1 MQQTPRFNKRGDP
14 DLTKLPP
21 PIKAA
26 IIQHSPDKK
35 LNLPN
40 VRLFSN
46 YLQQVE
52 AEQARR
58 QRLRDITERAI
69 QKLSPELR
77 ELGQYNARKILTLF
91 KENGLEGLQIHA
103 EEIVPMVNSPELR
116 HALIAAFQGMLE
128 DEEMKQLSL
137 QLQSDAYG
145 NFNIDMP
152 LESMFQ
158 AAGLNGYFYADG
170 AYDDSQMDWLDNAGM
185 RKSGGTARMA
195 KSKRMGK
202 TRKGKGRKASKD
214 GKKTR
219 RVKCWTRRNKAA
231 QKYVVCSG
239 SRGQKT
245 VRDTNKELEKAFKDL
260 AKLGVKPPFKNLK
273 RTKSKKPEGQL
284 SLEWRKAN
292 PVKIDKM

>member
-1 MQQTPRFNKRGDP
+1 MASKASVTSRHRHGRARTPRVTQTPITSTSIRRAVKQTPRFNKRGDP
-14 DLTKLPP
+14 DLRELPR

-58 QRLRDITERAI
+58 QLLREMTERAI
-69 QKLSPELR
+69 QELSPELR
-77 ELGQYNARKILTLF
+77 ELGQDNAKYILNVF
-91 KENGLEGLQIHA
+91 KENGLEGLKMHA
-103 EEIVPMVNSPELR
+103 EEIVPMVSSPELR
-116 HALIAAFQGMLE
+116 HALIAAFRGMIE
-128 DEEMKQLSL
+128 EEEMKQLSL

-145 NFNIDMP
+145 NFRIDMP

-185 RKSGGTARMA
+185 RKYGGTAGMTV
-195 KSKRMGK
+195 SKRMGR
-202 TRKGKGRKASKD
+202 TRKGKGRKDSKD

-219 RVKCWTRRNKAA
+219 RVRCWSRRNKEA
-231 QKYVVCSG
+231 QRYVVCTG
-239 SRGQKT
+239 SRGQKSM
-245 VRDTNKELEKAFKDL
+245 RYKR
-260 AKLGVKPPFKNLK
+260 KL
-273 RTKSKKPEGQL
+273 RS
-284 SLEWRKAN
+284 RKQ
-292 PVKIDKM
+292 